1 MDFDFGLNGVHV
13 SSQLCLHENV
23 YLSSSLKYLDL
34 HKVWA
39 FSSCSPP
46 GLFFCISFVL
56 FLVVAKL
63 YSHVV
68 TDTAERSG
76 LHLPIPD
83 WVVKE
88 ADAIVEHPLHSETR
102 RAEVIHSNISD
113 VV

>member
-1 MDFDFGLNGVHV
+1 M
-13 SSQLCLHENV
+13 
-23 YLSSSLKYLDL
+23 
-34 HKVWA
+34 
-39 FSSCSPP
+39 
-46 GLFFCISFVL
+46 
-56 FLVVAKL
+56 VAKL

-76 LHLPIPD
+76 LYLPIPD

-113 VV
+113 VVWMEVDNL

>member
-1 MDFDFGLNGVHV
+1 MESMFLLNY
-13 SSQLCLHENV
+13 SSMKMFIPHSNILNYRNYWRVPLV
-23 YLSSSLKYLDL
+23 LLLD
-34 HKVWA
+34 WFCA
-39 FSSCSPP
+39 FF
-46 GLFFCISFVL
+46 LLL
-56 FLVVAKL
+56 FLVVAEL

-88 ADAIVEHPLHSETR
+88 ADAIVEHLLHSETR

>member
-1 MDFDFGLNGVHV
+1 MYF
-13 SSQLCLHENV
+13 
-23 YLSSSLKYLDL
+23 
-34 HKVWA
+34 
-39 FSSCSPP
+39 
-46 GLFFCISFVL
+46 L

-63 YSHVV
+63 YSHLV

-113 VV
+113 VVWMEVDNL